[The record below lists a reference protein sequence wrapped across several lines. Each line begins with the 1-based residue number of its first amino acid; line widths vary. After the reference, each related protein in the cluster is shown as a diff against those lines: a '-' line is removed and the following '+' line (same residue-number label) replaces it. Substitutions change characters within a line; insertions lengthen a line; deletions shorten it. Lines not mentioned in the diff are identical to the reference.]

1 MRPAA
6 ASISRSSFAVSMP
19 GSGNST
25 TTTSSSSSSS
35 RARATRRAAAAAGGA
50 TTGPKVRRGSWHPK
64 QRATHFED
72 ALEKYKRWR
81 YDPLK
86 SLASQHFKDDANL
99 NERSYAGAQFY
110 DQFHMPRAVFEE
122 VLRELSAHP
131 PFADKSAASRFRRRG
146 SYSSVVQCY

>member
-1 MRPAA
+1 MARRRAA
-6 ASISRSSFAVSMP
+6 
-19 GSGNST
+19 
-25 TTTSSSSSSS
+25 
-35 RARATRRAAAAAGGA
+35 RARARRAAAAAGGA

-64 QRATHFED
+64 QRSTHFED

-131 PFADKSAASRFRRRG
+131 PFADKSALVSAVAG
-146 SYSSVVQCY
+146 HTAPSSSATDAVRSISAVFPSLC